1 MKYSTNSNQRG
12 AVSLFVV
19 IFSALLIT
27 IVTVGF
33 IQVMLRNQQAAT
45 TADLSRSAYD
55 SALGGVEDAKRAIV
69 LAAAN
74 GTLAK
79 STECNSV
86 ATILGRDPNTKTET
100 VIKQDEKDATLSQA
114 YTCATIDP
122 TPGEVVY
129 DSVAPGKSK
138 IIPLKTV
145 DNKPFNK
152 VVISW
157 KPTSGIP
164 VDRTRPLSSGVTL
177 PRTSEWG
184 VNTPALLRAQLI
196 QTNGSFKLSDFDTKS
211 DGTASDNARTKFL
224 YPFSFTSSPSN
235 SFEFSN
241 DSIPTAIACS
251 KIDDY
256 ACKVT
261 LLNLPGDAST
271 RQAFLHISTIYNT
284 AGVKIVL
291 MQDDTVVNFSGV
303 QAKVDSTGRAGDLF
317 RRVKATVDLSNSDF
331 PYPEAALDLTGNLCK
346 TFRVTDNIADYD
358 AGSCTP

>member
-114 YTCATIDP
+114 YTCETIDP
-122 TPGEVVY
+122 TPG
-129 DSVAPGKSK
+129 
-138 IIPLKTV
+138 
-145 DNKPFNK
+145 
-152 VVISW
+152 
-157 KPTSGIP
+157 
-164 VDRTRPLSSGVTL
+164 
-177 PRTSEWG
+177 
-184 VNTPALLRAQLI
+184 
-196 QTNGSFKLSDFDTKS
+196 
-211 DGTASDNARTKFL
+211 
-224 YPFSFTSSPSN
+224 
-235 SFEFSN
+235 
-241 DSIPTAIACS
+241 
-251 KIDDY
+251 
-256 ACKVT
+256 
-261 LLNLPGDAST
+261 
-271 RQAFLHISTIYNT
+271 
-284 AGVKIVL
+284 
-291 MQDDTVVNFSGV
+291 
-303 QAKVDSTGRAGDLF
+303 
-317 RRVKATVDLSNSDF
+317 
-331 PYPEAALDLTGNLCK
+331 
-346 TFRVTDNIADYD
+346 
-358 AGSCTP
+358 